1 MSNQRHH
8 EVIIIGGGLAGL
20 SCAVQLAKSG
30 VNAAVLEA
38 TDRVGGRV
46 RSDVINGFTLDVGF
60 QVLLTAYPSCQE
72 LLDYSSLRLRYFD
85 PGALIRQSGR
95 FTEWADPWRNPKKAW
110 ATATNPVGSV
120 ADKVRV
126 WRLRNKTCRGSLTEL
141 YERPHQTTEQY
152 LRDFGFSERIVD
164 QFFRPFIGGVFL
176 DESLS
181 VSSRMLE
188 FVFRMF
194 SVGGIAVPADG
205 MAAIPRQLA
214 EQLPRGSINL
224 QSSVVRLEGNQVIL
238 ANGDSFTGNHIVIAT
253 ESNAAA
259 RLLERPEVQ
268 TSWNETSTLYYS
280 SPQCEQKHKSLILRG
295 DESGPIQTATII
307 SNVAKEYAPPN
318 SSLISVS
325 LSSNNDK
332 SRDEN
337 ELLVRAQL
345 RNWFGDQV
353 RNWELLQT
361 YQIPYGLPVMNIDP
375 VIRSPEVEERQNT
388 YICGDHRET
397 PSIEG
402 AMDSGMRAAAAIL
415 TTRTSS
421 RQPEA

>member
-1 MSNQRHH
+1 MSNERHH

-20 SCAVQLAKSG
+20 SCAVQLAESG
-30 VNAAVLEA
+30 VHSAVLEA

-60 QVLLTAYPSCQE
+60 QVLLTAYPSCQK
-72 LLDYSSLRLRYFD
+72 LLDYSALRLRYFD

-95 FTEWADPWRNPKKAW
+95 FTELADPWRNPGKAW

-120 ADKVRV
+120 ADKLRI
-126 WRLRNKTCRGSLTEL
+126 WRLRSKTCRGSLAEL

-152 LRDFGFSERIVD
+152 LRDFGFSERMLD

-194 SVGGIAVPADG
+194 SMGGIAVPADG
-205 MAAIPRQLA
+205 MAAIPRQMA
-214 EQLPRGSINL
+214 ERLPRGTINL
-224 QSSVVRLEGNQVIL
+224 QSSVVRLEGNRVVL
-238 ANGDSFTGNHIVIAT
+238 ANGDSLTGDHVVIAT

-259 RLLERPEVQ
+259 RLLELPEIQ
-268 TSWNETSTLYYS
+268 TSWNETSTHYYS
-280 SPQCEQKHKSLILRG
+280 SPQCEQKYKSLILRG

-307 SNVAKEYAPPN
+307 SNVAEEYAPQN

-325 LSSNNDK
+325 LSPNNDK
-332 SRDEN
+332 SHDEN
-337 ELLVRAQL
+337 ELLAKEQL
-345 RNWFGDQV
+345 KKWFGDQV
-353 RNWELLQT
+353 RHWELLQT
-361 YQIPYGLPVMNIDP
+361 YQIPYGLPAMDIDP
-375 VIRSPEVEERQNT
+375 VIRSPKVKEREST

-402 AMDSGMRAAAAIL
+402 AMDSGMRTAAAIL
-415 TTRTSS
+415 KTQTSI
-421 RQPEA
+421 

>member
-1 MSNQRHH
+1 LSNERHH

-20 SCAVQLAKSG
+20 SCAVQLADSG
-30 VNAAVLEA
+30 VDSAVLEA

-60 QVLLTAYPSCQE
+60 QVLLTAYPSCQK
-72 LLDYSSLRLRYFD
+72 LLDYPALRLRYFD

-95 FTEWADPWRNPKKAW
+95 FTELADPWRNPGRAW

-120 ADKVRV
+120 ADKLRI
-126 WRLRNKTCRGSLTEL
+126 WRLRSKTCRGSLAEL

-152 LRDFGFSERIVD
+152 LRDFGFSERMLD

-194 SVGGIAVPADG
+194 SMGGIAVPAEG
-205 MAAIPRQLA
+205 MAAIPRQMA
-214 EQLPRGSINL
+214 ERLPRGTINL
-224 QSSVVRLEGNQVIL
+224 QSSVVRLEGNRVVL
-238 ANGDSFTGNHIVIAT
+238 ANGDSLTGDHVVIAT

-259 RLLERPEVQ
+259 RLLELPEIQ

-280 SPQCEQKHKSLILRG
+280 SPQCEQKYKSLILRG

-307 SNVAKEYAPPN
+307 SNVAQEYAPPN

-325 LSSNNDK
+325 LSPNNDK
-332 SRDEN
+332 SHDEN
-337 ELLVRAQL
+337 ELLAKEQL
-345 RNWFGDQV
+345 KNWFGDQV
-353 RNWELLQT
+353 RHWELLQT
-361 YQIPYGLPVMNIDP
+361 YQIPFGLPAMDIDP
-375 VIRSPEVEERQNT
+375 VIRSPKVKEREST

-402 AMDSGMRAAAAIL
+402 AMDSGMRTAAAIL
-415 TTRTSS
+415 KTQTSI
-421 RQPEA
+421 

>member
-1 MSNQRHH
+1 MSNERHH

-20 SCAVQLAKSG
+20 SCAVQLAESG
-30 VNAAVLEA
+30 VHSAVLEA

-60 QVLLTAYPSCQE
+60 QVLLTAYPSCQK
-72 LLDYSSLRLRYFD
+72 LLDYSALRLRYFD

-95 FTEWADPWRNPKKAW
+95 FTELADPWRNPGKAW

-120 ADKVRV
+120 ADKLRI
-126 WRLRNKTCRGSLTEL
+126 WRLRSKTCRGSLAEL

-152 LRDFGFSERIVD
+152 LRDFGFSERMLD

-194 SVGGIAVPADG
+194 SMGGIAVPADG
-205 MAAIPRQLA
+205 MAAIPRQMA
-214 EQLPRGSINL
+214 ERLPRGTINL
-224 QSSVVRLEGNQVIL
+224 QSSVVRLEGNRVVL
-238 ANGDSFTGNHIVIAT
+238 ANGDSLTGDHVVIAT

-259 RLLERPEVQ
+259 RLLELPEIQ

-280 SPQCEQKHKSLILRG
+280 SPQCEQKYKSLILRG

-307 SNVAKEYAPPN
+307 SNVAEEYAPQN

-325 LSSNNDK
+325 LSPNNDK
-332 SRDEN
+332 SHDEN
-337 ELLVRAQL
+337 ELLAKEQL
-345 RNWFGDQV
+345 KKWFGDQV
-353 RNWELLQT
+353 RHWELLQT
-361 YQIPYGLPVMNIDP
+361 YQIPYGLPAMDIDP
-375 VIRSPEVEERQNT
+375 VIRSPKVKEREST
-388 YICGDHRET
+388 YICGDHCET

-402 AMDSGMRAAAAIL
+402 AMDSGMRTAAAIL
-415 TTRTSS
+415 KTQTSI
-421 RQPEA
+421 

>member
-1 MSNQRHH
+1 M
-8 EVIIIGGGLAGL
+8 IIIGGGLAGL
-20 SCAVQLAKSG
+20 SCAVQLAESG
-30 VNAAVLEA
+30 VHSAVLEA

-60 QVLLTAYPSCQE
+60 QVLLTAYPSCQK
-72 LLDYSSLRLRYFD
+72 LLDYSALRLRYFD

-95 FTEWADPWRNPKKAW
+95 FTELADPWRNPGRAW

-120 ADKVRV
+120 ADKLRI
-126 WRLRNKTCRGSLTEL
+126 WRLRSKTCRGSLAEL

-152 LRDFGFSERIVD
+152 LRDFGFSERMLD

-194 SVGGIAVPADG
+194 SMGGIAVPADG
-205 MAAIPRQLA
+205 MAAIPRQMA
-214 EQLPRGSINL
+214 ERLPRGTINL
-224 QSSVVRLEGNQVIL
+224 QSSVVRLEGNRVVL
-238 ANGDSFTGNHIVIAT
+238 ANGDSLTGDHVVIAT

-259 RLLERPEVQ
+259 RLLELPEIQ

-280 SPQCEQKHKSLILRG
+280 SPQCEQKYKSLILRG

-307 SNVAKEYAPPN
+307 SNVAQEYAPPN

-325 LSSNNDK
+325 LSPNNDK
-332 SRDEN
+332 SHDEN
-337 ELLVRAQL
+337 ELLAKEQL
-345 RNWFGDQV
+345 KKWFGDQV
-353 RNWELLQT
+353 RHWELLQT
-361 YQIPYGLPVMNIDP
+361 YQIPYGLPAMDIDP
-375 VIRSPEVEERQNT
+375 VIRSPKVKEREST
-388 YICGDHRET
+388 YVCGDHCET

-402 AMDSGMRAAAAIL
+402 AMDSGMRTAAAIL
-415 TTRTSS
+415 KTQTSI
-421 RQPEA
+421 

>member
-1 MSNQRHH
+1 MSNERHH

-20 SCAVQLAKSG
+20 SCAVQLAESG
-30 VNAAVLEA
+30 VHSAVLEA

-60 QVLLTAYPSCQE
+60 QVLLTAYPSCQK
-72 LLDYSSLRLRYFD
+72 LLDYSALRLRYFD

-95 FTEWADPWRNPKKAW
+95 FTELADPWRNPGKAW

-120 ADKVRV
+120 ADKLRI
-126 WRLRNKTCRGSLTEL
+126 WRLRSKTCRGSLAEL

-152 LRDFGFSERIVD
+152 LRDFGFSERMLD

-194 SVGGIAVPADG
+194 SMGGIAVPADG
-205 MAAIPRQLA
+205 MAAIPRQMA
-214 EQLPRGSINL
+214 ERLPRGTINL
-224 QSSVVRLEGNQVIL
+224 QSSVVRLEGNRVVL
-238 ANGDSFTGNHIVIAT
+238 ANGDSLTGDHVVIAT

-259 RLLERPEVQ
+259 RLLELPEIQ
-268 TSWNETSTLYYS
+268 TSWNETSTHYYS
-280 SPQCEQKHKSLILRG
+280 SPQCEQKYKSLILRG

-307 SNVAKEYAPPN
+307 SNVAEEYAPQN

-325 LSSNNDK
+325 LSPNNDK
-332 SRDEN
+332 SHDEN
-337 ELLVRAQL
+337 ELLAKEQL
-345 RNWFGDQV
+345 KKWFGDQV
-353 RNWELLQT
+353 RHWELLQT
-361 YQIPYGLPVMNIDP
+361 YQIPYGLPAMDIDP
-375 VIRSPEVEERQNT
+375 VIRSPKVKEREST
-388 YICGDHRET
+388 YICGDHCET

-402 AMDSGMRAAAAIL
+402 AMDSGMRTAAAIL
-415 TTRTSS
+415 KTQTSI
-421 RQPEA
+421 

>member
-1 MSNQRHH
+1 MSNERHH

-20 SCAVQLAKSG
+20 SCAVQLANSG
-30 VNAAVLEA
+30 VHSAIFEA

-72 LLDYSSLRLRYFD
+72 LLDYSALRLRYFA
-85 PGALIRQSGR
+85 PGALIRHSGR
-95 FTEWADPWRNPKKAW
+95 FSELADPWRNPGKAW
-110 ATATNPVGSV
+110 ATVTNPVGSV
-120 ADKVRV
+120 ADKLRI
-126 WRLRNKTCRGSLTEL
+126 WRLRSQTCRGSLAEL

-152 LRDFGFSERIVD
+152 LRDFGFSERMMD
-164 QFFRPFIGGVFL
+164 EFFRPFIGGVFL

-194 SVGGIAVPADG
+194 SMGGIAIPADG

-214 EQLPRGSINL
+214 ERLPRGSINL
-224 QSSVVRLEGNQVIL
+224 QSSVVRLEGNRVVL
-238 ANGDSFTGNHIVIAT
+238 ANGDTFTGDHIVIAT

-259 RLLERPEVQ
+259 RLLELPEIQ

-280 SPQCEQKHKSLILRG
+280 SPQCQEKHKSLILRG

-307 SNVAKEYAPPN
+307 SNVAEEYAPPN
-318 SSLISVS
+318 CSLISVS
-325 LSSNNDK
+325 LSPNHKK

-337 ELLVRAQL
+337 EQLAKDQL
-345 RNWFGDQV
+345 RKWFGDQV
-353 RNWELLQT
+353 SHWELLQT
-361 YQIPYGLPVMNIDP
+361 YQIPYGLPAMDIDP
-375 VIRSPEVEERQNT
+375 VIRSPELEKRQNT
-388 YICGDHRET
+388 YICGDHCET

-402 AMDSGMRAAAAIL
+402 AMNSGMRAAAAIL
-415 TTRTSS
+415 ARQTSI
-421 RQPEA
+421 

>member
-1 MSNQRHH
+1 MSNERHH

-20 SCAVQLAKSG
+20 SCAVQLADSG
-30 VNAAVLEA
+30 VHSAVLEA

-60 QVLLTAYPSCQE
+60 QVLLTAYPSCQK
-72 LLDYSSLRLRYFD
+72 LLDYSALRLRYFD

-95 FTEWADPWRNPKKAW
+95 FTELADPWRNPGKAW

-120 ADKVRV
+120 ADKLRI
-126 WRLRNKTCRGSLTEL
+126 WRLRSKTCRGSLAEL

-152 LRDFGFSERIVD
+152 LRDFGFSERMLD

-194 SVGGIAVPADG
+194 SMGGIAVPADG
-205 MAAIPRQLA
+205 MAAIPRQMA
-214 EQLPRGSINL
+214 ERLPRGTINL
-224 QSSVVRLEGNQVIL
+224 QSSVVRLEGNRVVL
-238 ANGDSFTGNHIVIAT
+238 ANGDSLTGDHIVIAT

-259 RLLERPEVQ
+259 RLLELPEIQ
-268 TSWNETSTLYYS
+268 TSWNETSTHYYS
-280 SPQCEQKHKSLILRG
+280 SPQCEQKYKSLILRG

-307 SNVAKEYAPPN
+307 SNVAEEYAPQN

-325 LSSNNDK
+325 LSPNNDK
-332 SRDEN
+332 SHDEN
-337 ELLVRAQL
+337 ELLAKEQL
-345 RNWFGDQV
+345 KKWFGDQV
-353 RNWELLQT
+353 RHWELLQT
-361 YQIPYGLPVMNIDP
+361 YQIPYGLPAMDIDP
-375 VIRSPEVEERQNT
+375 VIRSPKVKEREST
-388 YICGDHRET
+388 YICGDHCET

-402 AMDSGMRAAAAIL
+402 AMDSGMRTAAAIL
-415 TTRTSS
+415 KTQTSI
-421 RQPEA
+421 

>member
-1 MSNQRHH
+1 MSNERHH

-20 SCAVQLAKSG
+20 SCAVQLADSG
-30 VNAAVLEA
+30 VHSAVLEA

-60 QVLLTAYPSCQE
+60 QVLLTAYPSCQK
-72 LLDYSSLRLRYFD
+72 LLDYSALRLRYFD

-95 FTEWADPWRNPKKAW
+95 FTELADPWRNPGKAW

-120 ADKVRV
+120 ADKLRI
-126 WRLRNKTCRGSLTEL
+126 WRLRSKTCRGSLAEL

-152 LRDFGFSERIVD
+152 LRDFGFSERMLD

-194 SVGGIAVPADG
+194 SMGGIAVPADG
-205 MAAIPRQLA
+205 MAAIPRQMA
-214 EQLPRGSINL
+214 ERLPRGTINL
-224 QSSVVRLEGNQVIL
+224 QSSVVRLEGNRVVL
-238 ANGDSFTGNHIVIAT
+238 ANGDSLTGDHIVIAT

-259 RLLERPEVQ
+259 RLLELPEIQ
-268 TSWNETSTLYYS
+268 TSWNETSTHYYS
-280 SPQCEQKHKSLILRG
+280 SPQCEQKYKSLILRG

-307 SNVAKEYAPPN
+307 SNVAEEYAPQN

-325 LSSNNDK
+325 LSPNNDK
-332 SRDEN
+332 SHDEN
-337 ELLVRAQL
+337 ELLAKEQL
-345 RNWFGDQV
+345 KKWFGDQV
-353 RNWELLQT
+353 RHWELLQT
-361 YQIPYGLPVMNIDP
+361 YQIPYGLPAMDIDP
-375 VIRSPEVEERQNT
+375 VIRSPKVKEREST

-402 AMDSGMRAAAAIL
+402 AMDSGMRTAAAIL
-415 TTRTSS
+415 KTQTSI
-421 RQPEA
+421 

>member
-1 MSNQRHH
+1 M
-8 EVIIIGGGLAGL
+8 IIIGGGLAGL
-20 SCAVQLAKSG
+20 SCAVQLADSG
-30 VNAAVLEA
+30 VHSAVLEA

-60 QVLLTAYPSCQE
+60 QVLLTAYPSCQK
-72 LLDYSSLRLRYFD
+72 LLDYSALRLRYFD

-95 FTEWADPWRNPKKAW
+95 FTELADPWRNPGKAW

-120 ADKVRV
+120 ADKLRI
-126 WRLRNKTCRGSLTEL
+126 WRLRSKTCRGSLAEL

-152 LRDFGFSERIVD
+152 LRDFGFSERMLD

-194 SVGGIAVPADG
+194 SMGGIAVPADG
-205 MAAIPRQLA
+205 MAAIPRQMA
-214 EQLPRGSINL
+214 ERLPRGTINL
-224 QSSVVRLEGNQVIL
+224 QSSVVRLEGNRVVL
-238 ANGDSFTGNHIVIAT
+238 ANGDSLTGDHVVIAT

-259 RLLERPEVQ
+259 RLLELPEIQ
-268 TSWNETSTLYYS
+268 TSWNETSTHYYS
-280 SPQCEQKHKSLILRG
+280 SPQCEQKYKSLILRG

-307 SNVAKEYAPPN
+307 SNVAEEYAPQN

-325 LSSNNDK
+325 LSPNNDK
-332 SRDEN
+332 SHDEN
-337 ELLVRAQL
+337 ELLAKEQL
-345 RNWFGDQV
+345 KKWFGDQV
-353 RNWELLQT
+353 RHWELLQT
-361 YQIPYGLPVMNIDP
+361 YQIPYGLPAMDIDP
-375 VIRSPEVEERQNT
+375 VIRSPKVKEREST

-402 AMDSGMRAAAAIL
+402 AMDSGMRTAAAIL
-415 TTRTSS
+415 KTQTSI
-421 RQPEA
+421 

>member
-1 MSNQRHH
+1 M
-8 EVIIIGGGLAGL
+8 IIIGGGLAGL
-20 SCAVQLAKSG
+20 SCAVQLAESG
-30 VNAAVLEA
+30 VHSAVLEA

-60 QVLLTAYPSCQE
+60 QVLLTAYPSCQK
-72 LLDYSSLRLRYFD
+72 LLDYSALRLRYFD

-95 FTEWADPWRNPKKAW
+95 FTELADPWRNPGKAW

-120 ADKVRV
+120 ADKLRI
-126 WRLRNKTCRGSLTEL
+126 WRLRSKTCRGSLAEL

-152 LRDFGFSERIVD
+152 LRDFGFSERMLD

-194 SVGGIAVPADG
+194 SMGGIAVPADG
-205 MAAIPRQLA
+205 MAAIPRQMA
-214 EQLPRGSINL
+214 ERLPRGTINL
-224 QSSVVRLEGNQVIL
+224 QSSVVRLEGNRVVL
-238 ANGDSFTGNHIVIAT
+238 ANGDSLTGDHVVIAT

-259 RLLERPEVQ
+259 RLLELPEIQ
-268 TSWNETSTLYYS
+268 TSWNETSTHYYS
-280 SPQCEQKHKSLILRG
+280 SPQCEQKYKSLILRG

-307 SNVAKEYAPPN
+307 SNVAEEYAPQN

-325 LSSNNDK
+325 LSPNNDK
-332 SRDEN
+332 SHDEN
-337 ELLVRAQL
+337 ELLAKEQL
-345 RNWFGDQV
+345 KKWFGDQV
-353 RNWELLQT
+353 RHWELLQT
-361 YQIPYGLPVMNIDP
+361 YQIPYGLPAMDIDP
-375 VIRSPEVEERQNT
+375 VIRSPKVKEREST
-388 YICGDHRET
+388 YICGDHCET

-402 AMDSGMRAAAAIL
+402 AMDSGMRTAAAIL
-415 TTRTSS
+415 KTQTSI
-421 RQPEA
+421 

>member
-1 MSNQRHH
+1 MSNERHH

-20 SCAVQLAKSG
+20 SCAVQLADSG
-30 VNAAVLEA
+30 VDSAVLEA

-60 QVLLTAYPSCQE
+60 QVLLTAYPSCQK
-72 LLDYSSLRLRYFD
+72 LLDYPALRLRYFD

-95 FTEWADPWRNPKKAW
+95 FTELADPWRNPGRAW

-120 ADKVRV
+120 ADKLRI
-126 WRLRNKTCRGSLTEL
+126 WRLRSKTCRGSLAEL

-152 LRDFGFSERIVD
+152 LRDFGFSERMLD

-194 SVGGIAVPADG
+194 SMGGIAVPAEG
-205 MAAIPRQLA
+205 MAAIPRQMA
-214 EQLPRGSINL
+214 ERLPRGTINL
-224 QSSVVRLEGNQVIL
+224 QSSVVRLEGNRVVL
-238 ANGDSFTGNHIVIAT
+238 ANGDSLTGDHVVIAT

-259 RLLERPEVQ
+259 RLLELPEIQ

-280 SPQCEQKHKSLILRG
+280 SPQCEQKYKSLILRG

-307 SNVAKEYAPPN
+307 SNVAQEYAPPN

-325 LSSNNDK
+325 LSPNNDK
-332 SRDEN
+332 SHDEN
-337 ELLVRAQL
+337 ELLAKEQL
-345 RNWFGDQV
+345 KNWFGDQV
-353 RNWELLQT
+353 RHWELLQT
-361 YQIPYGLPVMNIDP
+361 YQIPFGLPAMDIDP
-375 VIRSPEVEERQNT
+375 VIRSPKVKEREST

-402 AMDSGMRAAAAIL
+402 AMDSGMRTAAAIL
-415 TTRTSS
+415 KTQTSI
-421 RQPEA
+421 

>member
-1 MSNQRHH
+1 MSNERHH

-20 SCAVQLAKSG
+20 SCAVQLADSG
-30 VNAAVLEA
+30 VDSAVLEA

-60 QVLLTAYPSCQE
+60 QVLLTAYPSCQK
-72 LLDYSSLRLRYFD
+72 LLDYPALRLRYFD

-95 FTEWADPWRNPKKAW
+95 FTELADPWRNPGRAW

-120 ADKVRV
+120 ADKLRI
-126 WRLRNKTCRGSLTEL
+126 WRLRSKTCRGSLAEL

-152 LRDFGFSERIVD
+152 LRDFGFSERMLD

-194 SVGGIAVPADG
+194 SMGGIAVPAEG
-205 MAAIPRQLA
+205 MAAIPRQMA
-214 EQLPRGSINL
+214 ERLPRGTINL
-224 QSSVVRLEGNQVIL
+224 QSSVVRLEGNRVVL
-238 ANGDSFTGNHIVIAT
+238 ANGDSLTGDHVVIAT

-259 RLLERPEVQ
+259 RLLELPEIQ

-280 SPQCEQKHKSLILRG
+280 SPQCEQKYKSLILRG

-307 SNVAKEYAPPN
+307 SNVAQEYAPPN
-318 SSLISVS
+318 RSLISVS
-325 LSSNNDK
+325 LSPNNDK
-332 SRDEN
+332 SHDEN
-337 ELLVRAQL
+337 ELLAKEQL
-345 RNWFGDQV
+345 KNWFGDQV
-353 RNWELLQT
+353 RHWELLQT
-361 YQIPYGLPVMNIDP
+361 YQIPFGLPAMDIDP
-375 VIRSPEVEERQNT
+375 VIRSPKVKEREST

-402 AMDSGMRAAAAIL
+402 AMDSGMRTAAAIL
-415 TTRTSS
+415 KTQTSI
-421 RQPEA
+421 

>member
-205 MAAIPRQLA
+205 MSAIPRQLA

-253 ESNAAA
+253 ESNAAS
-259 RLLERPEVQ
+259 RLLERPEVE

-337 ELLVRAQL
+337 ELLVKAQL

-375 VIRSPEVEERQNT
+375 IIRSPEVEGRQNT

-415 TTRTSS
+415 TRRTSS
-421 RQPEA
+421 RQPAA